1 MDEKR
6 IKELFQKTGETLQAI
21 LEYFRLKDK
30 VLWTGSWSS
39 GSITVP
45 NTAKYSKFKICMGT
59 LYLEGIKVNGSQI
72 FGTISFR
79 GSSGTTIYQNVFTAK
94 VSGNTWTIVG
104 HGQMGHNQ
112 AGNHGTYGNTSEV
125 TEIVGIDPVIPTALQ
140 NIIGGGYC
148 IIKTLGG
155 GISALIQSSK
165 EYYSCYKQRKE
176 SNKEYK
182 EPVLPHLSERSL
194 RNICDDIY
202 SVLPKEF
209 TCRGLSSSRT
219 SSRKCKQYNNDSECY
234 NECGD
239 KFRDIIVWLWKRNTK
254 CRWRRSYVGA
264 TGSHEKRRRRESYD
278 IQICI
283 KCDYIWRKACSD
295 QTDIEVWGCAA

>member
-6 IKELFQKTGETLQAI
+6 IKELFQQTGETIQAI

-79 GSSGTTIYQNVFTAK
+79 GSSGTAIYQNVFTAK

-112 AGNHGTYGNTSEV
+112 AGNHGTYGNALEV
-125 TEIVGIDPVIPTALQ
+125 TEIIGIDPVIPTALQ
-140 NIIGGGYC
+140 NIIGGGVLHKKNFRRWNRCAYS
-148 IIKTLGG
+148 
-155 GISALIQSSK
+155 IS
-165 EYYSCYKQRKE
+165 
-176 SNKEYK
+176 
-182 EPVLPHLSERSL
+182 
-194 RNICDDIY
+194 
-202 SVLPKEF
+202 
-209 TCRGLSSSRT
+209 
-219 SSRKCKQYNNDSECY
+219 
-234 NECGD
+234 
-239 KFRDIIVWLWKRNTK
+239 
-254 CRWRRSYVGA
+254 
-264 TGSHEKRRRRESYD
+264 
-278 IQICI
+278 
-283 KCDYIWRKACSD
+283 
-295 QTDIEVWGCAA
+295 